1 MKFTLVVFFCL
12 CVLSA
17 AFVDASLKVKKAQL
31 KKRATNPDIDLCKP
45 CIEFMD
51 EALQELIEIIANGG
65 VIGSCDALCSLLPNS
80 IEAGVCNILCDIV
93 GIDEF
98 IKLLN
103 AVDPDPIFICEELGT
118 CPHRVGDVVI
128 DSTTVAPQAGG
139 LGTTFTFTLDFT
151 VLNETGTGEI
161 YIEIDPPGYGEPL
174 SDGEL
179 IESVQPGDYSVQ
191 FSVKAQQSEDEPWSA
206 GQYTAFFAICEGS
219 CFSPHKWAFQY
230 ANSTVNFHLR
240 N

>member
-1 MKFTLVVFFCL
+1 MKAAFVVFFCL

-17 AFVDASLKVKKAQL
+17 AFTDAIKIKNSQL
-31 KKRATNPDIDLCKP
+31 KKRSATPQIDFCKP

-51 EALQELIEIIANGG
+51 EALNELIQIIANGG

-80 IEAGVCNILCDIV
+80 VEAGVCNILCDIV
-93 GIDEF
+93 GIEEF

-103 AVDPDPIFICEELGT
+103 IVDPDPIFICEELGS
-118 CPHRVGDVVI
+118 CPHRVGSVVI
-128 DSTTVAPQAGG
+128 DTTTVQPKIGG

-151 VLNETGTGEI
+151 VLNETGTGEL
-161 YIEIDPPGYGEPL
+161 YIEVDPPGYGEPL

-179 IESVQPGDYSVQ
+179 IESLTPGPYSVSFQ
-191 FSVKAQQSEDEPWSA
+191 VKAQQSEDEPWSA
-206 GQYTAFFAICEGS
+206 GQYSAFFAVCEGS

-230 ANSTVNFHLR
+230 ANSTVDFTLR